1 MSQDDEYAEKTSI
14 HAYHWSTF
22 GSGDP
27 FTHELPFQSPAPL
40 LLTSF
45 GKISAIHIAGL
56 DFKHHSIRSFAL
68 DITTKV
74 TEFQFTAQG
83 GQRTDTQ
90 QQQTSHNS
98 LIDCHADVWT
108 RFPVRAAIPNHI
120 NMVTDAKTSLT
131 FATDR
136 DFDKYEAHFSNL
148 VQTFEQTTRKPT
160 EGLLKK
166 IVINAVQ
173 ATKLRDH
180 LQNAPV
186 TEFCL
191 GSWLVS
197 FFCLIPIHV
206 AVTRENRF
214 MPLKD
219 GVISPEWEKELLG
232 AEVGKIVD
240 NLSLGWYESIFQSS
254 RLVRELSSAS
264 VVLAER

>member
-14 HAYHWSTF
+14 HAYHWGTF

-83 GQRTDTQ
+83 GQRTDT

-166 IVINAVQ
+166 IVINAIQ

-254 RLVRELSSAS
+254 RLVRKLSSAS